1 MANHTN
7 RRAGGEPCRGV
18 VSVLPVTATGCPR
31 PEPDAPKALRNGCA
45 TAAQRL
51 RNERHTAAELR
62 PPRATWDHPTPM
74 NTSAKKKTSPKSST
88 SKASKASKASG
99 KKAVQASTKRPGK
112 GAAARGAAIAGVDK
126 KIFVLD
132 TNVLLHDPRA
142 MFLFEDNDVVIPIYV
157 VEEIDTFKKDL
168 SELGRNARQVS
179 RYLDQLR
186 QDGSLAT
193 GVKLDRGGVLRVA
206 TTHLALPEEVTMDR
220 GQDSKI
226 MAVALELSIANKK
239 TGRVVVFITKDTNL
253 RIRADAIGIYTED
266 FEPEHVQIDDLF
278 RGWQEVEVESQLI
291 DKFYADGSVEL
302 PDPYYAPN
310 EYICLIDKD
319 KPTRTALGRSNFDH
333 DAGTNRLMPI
343 DTYKNGVW
351 GIRPKNREQNYAL
364 DALLDDKI
372 QLVTLVGKAGSG
384 KTLLAIA
391 AGLAKVTDQNIYQRM
406 LVSRPIFPLGKD
418 LGYLPGDVEEK
429 LNPWMQPIFDNVEF
443 LMGLTQKE
451 KKRGRSYKELMDLG
465 IVQIEPLT
473 YIRGRSIPQQYMIVD
488 EAQNLTPH
496 EVKTII
502 SRAGEGTKIVLTGD
516 PYQID
521 NPYVDQTNNG
531 LIHVVNRFRAEKIA
545 AHIVLTRGERSELA
559 EIAANL
565 L

>member
-1 MANHTN
+1 MTN
-7 RRAGGEPCRGV
+7 KKSKSKSKP
-18 VSVLPVTATGCPR
+18 SKTT
-31 PEPDAPKALRNGCA
+31 KAA
-45 TAAQRL
+45 
-51 RNERHTAAELR
+51 
-62 PPRATWDHPTPM
+62 
-74 NTSAKKKTSPKSST
+74 SP
-88 SKASKASKASG
+88 
-99 KKAVQASTKRPGK
+99 STKPTAK
-112 GAAARGAAIAGVDK
+112 LAAKDARGRTHKV
-126 KIFVLD
+126 FVLD

-142 MFLFEDNDVVIPIYV
+142 IFSFEDNDVVIPIYV

-186 QDGSLAT
+186 EDGSLAT
-193 GVKLDRGGVLRVA
+193 GVKLDRGGMLRVA
-206 TTHLALPEEVTMDR
+206 TTHLELPEDISTDR

-226 MAVALELSIANKK
+226 MAVALELTLANRRSDVK
-239 TGRVVVFITKDTNL
+239 VVFITKDTNL
-253 RIRADAIGIYTED
+253 RIRADAVGIYTED
-266 FEPEHVQIDDLF
+266 FEPEHVAIDELYK
-278 RGWQEVEVESQLI
+278 GWQEI
-291 DKFYADGSVEL
+291 DVDGPQIDRFYAEGTLTL

-310 EYICLIDKD
+310 EYVCLKD
-319 KPTRTALGRSNFDH
+319 REKPARTAIGRARLDS
-333 DAGTNRLMPI
+333 DANCTRLQPL
-343 DTYKNGVW
+343 DPYKSGVW
-351 GIRPKNREQNYAL
+351 GIRPKNREQHFAL
-364 DALLDDKI
+364 DALLDDNIK
-372 QLVTLVGKAGSG
+372 LVTLVGKAGSG

-391 AGLAKVTDQNIYQRM
+391 AGLTKVTDAAVFQRM
-406 LVSRPIFPLGKD
+406 LVSRPIFPLGRD
-418 LGYLPGDVEEK
+418 IGYLPGDVEEK

-443 LMGLTQKE
+443 LMGLTAKE
-451 KKRGRSYKELMDLG
+451 KKRGRSHKELIDLG

-531 LIHVVNRFRAEKIA
+531 LIHVVNRFRNEKIA
-545 AHIVLTRGERSELA
+545 AHVVLAKGERSELA

>member
-1 MANHTN
+1 
-7 RRAGGEPCRGV
+7 
-18 VSVLPVTATGCPR
+18 
-31 PEPDAPKALRNGCA
+31 
-45 TAAQRL
+45 
-51 RNERHTAAELR
+51 
-62 PPRATWDHPTPM
+62 
-74 NTSAKKKTSPKSST
+74 
-88 SKASKASKASG
+88 
-99 KKAVQASTKRPGK
+99 
-112 GAAARGAAIAGVDK
+112 
-126 KIFVLD
+126 
-132 TNVLLHDPRA
+132 
-142 MFLFEDNDVVIPIYV
+142 
-157 VEEIDTFKKDL
+157 
-168 SELGRNARQVS
+168 
-179 RYLDQLR
+179 
-186 QDGSLAT
+186 
-193 GVKLDRGGVLRVA
+193 
-206 TTHLALPEEVTMDR
+206 
-220 GQDSKI
+220 
-226 MAVALELSIANKK
+226 
-239 TGRVVVFITKDTNL
+239 
-253 RIRADAIGIYTED
+253 
-266 FEPEHVQIDDLF
+266 
-278 RGWQEVEVESQLI
+278 
-291 DKFYADGSVEL
+291 
-302 PDPYYAPN
+302 
-310 EYICLIDKD
+310 
-319 KPTRTALGRSNFDH
+319 
-333 DAGTNRLMPI
+333 MPI

>member
-1 MANHTN
+1 MRKTRSSSASTSSSAN
-7 RRAGGEPCRGV
+7 
-18 VSVLPVTATGCPR
+18 S
-31 PEPDAPKALRNGCA
+31 
-45 TAAQRL
+45 
-51 RNERHTAAELR
+51 
-62 PPRATWDHPTPM
+62 
-74 NTSAKKKTSPKSST
+74 TSASST
-88 SKASKASKASG
+88 SARSAKAATAKGRAATAKANASLKSAQRAGAKAG
-99 KKAVQASTKRPGK
+99 AKALSEPR
-112 GAAARGAAIAGVDK
+112 AARVATATDR

-142 MFLFEDNDVVIPIYV
+142 IFSFEEHDVVIPIYV

-179 RYLDQLR
+179 RYLDKLR
-186 QDGSLAT
+186 EDGSLAM
-193 GVKLDRGGVLRVA
+193 GVKLDRGGILRVA
-206 TTHLALPEEVTMDR
+206 TTHLALPEEVTLDK

-226 MAVALELSIANKK
+226 MAVALELTISHKN
-239 TGRVVVFITKDTNL
+239 TDRRVVFITKDTNL

-266 FEPEHVQIDDLF
+266 FEPEHVQIDELYK
-278 RGWQEVEVESQLI
+278 GWQELDVDGPVI
-291 DKFYADGSVEL
+291 DAFFADGTASL

-310 EYICLIDKD
+310 EYICLKDKD
-319 KPTRTALGRSNFDH
+319 RPTRTAIGRASFD
-333 DAGTNRLMPI
+333 AEKGTTKLVPV
-343 DTYKNGVW
+343 DPYKAGVW
-351 GIRPKNREQNYAL
+351 GIRPRNREQNYAL
-364 DALLDDKI
+364 DALLDDNIK
-372 QLVTLVGKAGSG
+372 LVTLVGKAGSG

-391 AGLAKVTDQNIYQRM
+391 AGLAKVTDQNIFQRM

-545 AHIVLTRGERSELA
+545 AHVVLTRGERSELA

>member
-1 MANHTN
+1 MQK
-7 RRAGGEPCRGV
+7 
-18 VSVLPVTATGCPR
+18 TA
-31 PEPDAPKALRNGCA
+31 K
-45 TAAQRL
+45 
-51 RNERHTAAELR
+51 
-62 PPRATWDHPTPM
+62 
-74 NTSAKKKTSPKSST
+74 
-88 SKASKASKASG
+88 KASKSS
-99 KKAVQASTKRPGK
+99 STKTSARAAKPTKARP
-112 GAAARGAAIAGVDK
+112 AAAKVTPSGQ

-186 QDGSLAT
+186 EDGSLAM

-206 TTHLALPEEVTMDR
+206 TTHLALPEEVSMDR

-226 MAVALELSIANKK
+226 MAVALELTISQKK
-239 TGRVVVFITKDTNL
+239 TGRKVVFITKDTNL

-266 FEPEHVQIDDLF
+266 FEPEHVQIDELYKGF
-278 RGWQEVEVESQLI
+278 QEIDVEGPRI
-291 DKFYADGSVEL
+291 DRFYAEGSVDL

-310 EYICLIDKD
+310 EYICLKD
-319 KPTRTALGRSNFDH
+319 GQRSALGRVAI
-333 DAGTNRLMPI
+333 DAETGASRMVPI
-343 DTYKNGVW
+343 DSYKAGVW
-351 GIRPKNREQNYAL
+351 GIRPRNREQNFAL
-364 DALLDDKI
+364 DALLDDNIK
-372 QLVTLVGKAGSG
+372 LVTLVGKAGSG

-391 AGLAKVTDQNIYQRM
+391 AGLAKVTDQNIFQRM

-531 LIHVVNRFRAEKIA
+531 LIHVVNRFRAERIA
-545 AHIVLTRGERSELA
+545 AHVVLTRGERSELA